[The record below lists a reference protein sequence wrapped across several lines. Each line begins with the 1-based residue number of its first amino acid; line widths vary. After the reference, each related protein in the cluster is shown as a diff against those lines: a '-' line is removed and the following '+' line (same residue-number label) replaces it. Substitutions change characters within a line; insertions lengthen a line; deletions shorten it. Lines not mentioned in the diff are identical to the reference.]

1 MTGLWHWLRALLRRP
16 GVSTPAGSWRELAE
30 RIFP

>member
-1 MTGLWHWLRALLRRP
+1 MTGLWRWLRALLRRP
-16 GVSTPAGSWRELAE
+16 SMPVRAGSWRELAE